1 MGGCAGDPQGDVGCV
16 TAERVVTQKVEEKR
30 KKEKKKGKEKKGAA
44 SDSFGCVRHSLPDD
58 K

>member
-30 KKEKKKGKEKKGAA
+30 KKKKKEKRRKVQRLILL
-44 SDSFGCVRHSLPDD
+44 DVFNTLPDD

>member
-16 TAERVVTQKVEEKR
+16 TAERVVTQKV
-30 KKEKKKGKEKKGAA
+30 KEKKGKEKKGAA
-44 SDSFGCVRHSLPDD
+44 SDSFGCVQHSLPDD